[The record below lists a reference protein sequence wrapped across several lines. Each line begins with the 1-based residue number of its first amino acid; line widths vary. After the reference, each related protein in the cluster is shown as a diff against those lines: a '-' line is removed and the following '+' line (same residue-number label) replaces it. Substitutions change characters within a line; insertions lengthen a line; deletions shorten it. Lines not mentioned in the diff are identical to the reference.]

1 MKAVK
6 ILMMSKKGTPIVLTF
21 TTNKNGTFSPV
32 IATLDS
38 SVGIWNV
45 TGETPQVSNSPSFT
59 LTGADE
65 TVDLTIADFA
75 EISNF
80 IANDDGIKGVLD
92 LSLITSCALFELTT
106 NPALTGITFPAV
118 TVTVTKVYIR
128 GSTIITAIDLTDLGS
143 NLGGDLRFDGCSS
156 LSSITIPST
165 SNLVNFF
172 IANNCALS
180 GTFSLANLTNL
191 SNYIDLA
198 ANSGLTGITF
208 PSVTN
213 IISSILLNNC
223 GLTSLDISNLQ
234 NSGGTLFANTNPA
247 LTSLTLPS
255 ASSQNMTSFR
265 VQSCNLSSL
274 DLSGYNAVSGVV
286 FAFGNS
292 NLSSISFPSST
303 AAISFMWLY
312 SCAFTSL
319 DFSSLNLGGNINIS
333 SNTGLTML

>member
-1 MKAVK
+1 M
-6 ILMMSKKGTPIVLTF
+6 
-21 TTNKNGTFSPV
+21 
-32 IATLDS
+32 
-38 SVGIWNV
+38 
-45 TGETPQVSNSPSFT
+45 
-59 LTGADE
+59 
-65 TVDLTIADFA
+65 
-75 EISNF
+75 
-80 IANDDGIKGVLD
+80 
-92 LSLITSCALFELTT
+92 TT

-333 SNTGLTML
+333 SNTGLTIVTIPSTTNPCSVFIASNCALGVVDIDNMGSSDNISINLSNNGMTAAEVNENLVKIDNTGWINGVMSIQINTAPDTTSGGFNGVAAADSLIVKGWTVTTD